1 MVHCMRVILLFT
13 LMLVAAPVVAPT
25 GARGETPNVTACR
38 HGPLAM
44 SVSPYDVPKTVDRIL
59 AVAKSRGAS
68 VLAKVDHA
76 AAAEKNG
83 FSLRPTVVVLI
94 GNPKLS
100 TQLMQSDQTV
110 GLDLPLRVLVW
121 QDPGGVTQVGYV
133 PPAAIAAGHGITDR
147 DEVIDK
153 MNGALAAVIKEAVT
167 P

>member
-1 MVHCMRVILLFT
+1 MVHFMRTILLFS
-13 LMLVAAPVVAPT
+13 LIFVAAPVVAPS
-25 GARGETPNVTACR
+25 GARGETPNVPACR
-38 HGPLAM
+38 HGPLVM
-44 SVSPYDVPKTVDRIL
+44 STSPYDVSKTADRIL
-59 AVAKSRGAS
+59 AIAKSQGAS

-83 FSLRPTVVVLI
+83 FSLRPTIVVLI

-110 GLDLPLRVLVW
+110 ALDLPMRVLVW
-121 QDPGGVTQVGYV
+121 QDAGGATQVGYV
-133 PPAAIAAGHGITDR
+133 PPASIAAGHGMTDR

-153 MNGALAAVIKEAVT
+153 MNGAIATIIKEAVT